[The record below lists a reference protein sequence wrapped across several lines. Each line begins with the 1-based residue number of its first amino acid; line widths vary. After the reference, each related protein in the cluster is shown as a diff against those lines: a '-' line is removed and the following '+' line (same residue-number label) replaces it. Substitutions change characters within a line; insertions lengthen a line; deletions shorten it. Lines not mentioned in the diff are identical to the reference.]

1 MVLLIFTN
9 STLCYHSCTH
19 TTTTNNNNNN
29 DPSNAYRFN
38 DMSSPSAHNDQNP
51 HHQRAASGAYGAMSR
66 LSSAFRGGGPG
77 MDLIEFYP
85 IEL

>member
-1 MVLLIFTN
+1 
-9 STLCYHSCTH
+9 
-19 TTTTNNNNNN
+19 
-29 DPSNAYRFN
+29 
-38 DMSSPSAHNDQNP
+38 MSSPSAHNDQNP

-77 MDLIEFYP
+77 IDLIEFYP